1 MKQLIVKTANDNVG
15 NALEDIAPGDAV
27 LWRQADSEHG
37 LNAAEAVPFAF
48 KMALCAIVAGQ
59 EIICYGE
66 PSARPPRT
74 LQPGLWFMCTMC
86 ADCAAT
92 PTDR

>member
-66 PSARPPRT
+66 PV
-74 LQPGLWFMCTMC
+74 G
-86 ADCAAT
+86 AAT
-92 PTDR
+92 KNIAAGTLVHVHNVRGLRGNANG